1 MKGIILAGGTGS
13 RLFPI
18 TNGISKQLI
27 PIYDK
32 PLIYYPLSVLMLAG
46 IKEILII
53 TNPEHL
59 NAFKNT
65 LGDGSSYG
73 ISIAY
78 KKQDVPRGLADAFL
92 IGEEFIGNDKV
103 CLVLG
108 DNIFWGH
115 GFTNILTSTYAKES
129 GATVF
134 GYKVTDPSQFGVV
147 EFDNNNIVKSV
158 EEKPSDPKSNFAITG
173 LYFFDNKVIDYAKSV
188 SPSKRGEIEITSILD
203 RYLKENTLTVELLG
217 RGFTWFDTG
226 TKDGLFESATF
237 VKTMQNNQG
246 FRIGCLEEIAWKK
259 KWIDDEKLISSAQRF
274 NKTGYG
280 EYLLNLLERT

>member
-46 IKEILII
+46 IKEIMII
-53 TNPEHL
+53 TNPQHL
-59 NAFKNT
+59 ESFESC
-65 LGDGSSYG
+65 LGDGSSFG
-73 ISIAY
+73 ISINY
-78 KKQDVPRGLADAFL
+78 KEQDEPRGLADAFI
-92 IGEEFIGNDKV
+92 IGEEFIGDEKV
-103 CLVLG
+103 CLILG

-115 GFTNILTSTYAKES
+115 GFTNILTEKSSIES

-134 GYKVTDPSQFGVV
+134 GYKVTNPSQFGVI
-147 EFDNNNIVKSV
+147 EFDKNNKVLSV
-158 EEKPSDPKSNFAITG
+158 EEKPVNPKSNFAITG
-173 LYFFDNKVIDYAKSV
+173 LYFFDNKVVDFAKSV
-188 SPSKRGEIEITSILD
+188 IPSDRGELEITSILD
-203 RYLKENTLTVELLG
+203 KYLKADLLDVELLG

-226 TKDGLFESATF
+226 TKEGLFESATF

-246 FRIGCLEEIAWKK
+246 FRIGCLEEIAWEK
-259 KWIDDEKLISSAQRF
+259 KWINNDQLMLSAKRYE
-274 NKTGYG
+274 KTGYG
-280 EYLLNLLERT
+280 KYLSNLLEKK

>member
-32 PLIYYPLSVLMLAG
+32 PLIYYPLSVLMLSG

-53 TNPEHL
+53 SNPQHL
-59 NAFKNT
+59 NAFKDT

-73 ISIAY
+73 ISISY
-78 KKQDVPRGLADAFL
+78 QKQNEPRGLADAFI
-92 IGEEFIGNDKV
+92 IGEKFIDNDNV
-103 CLVLG
+103 ALVLG

-115 GFTNILTSTYAKES
+115 GFTKILNSISEAKP

-134 GYKVTDPSQFGVV
+134 GYKVTNPSQFGVV
-147 EFDNNNIVKSV
+147 EFDKNNKVISV
-158 EEKPSDPKSNFAITG
+158 EEKPINPKSNFAITG
-173 LYFFDNKVIDYAKSV
+173 LYFFDNKVVDYAKSV
-188 SPSKRGEIEITSILD
+188 IPSERGELEITSILD
-203 RYLKENTLTVELLG
+203 KYLQENSLNVELLG

-226 TKDGLFESATF
+226 TKDSLFESAMF
-237 VKTMQNNQG
+237 IKTMQNNQG
-246 FRIGCLEEIAWKK
+246 FRIGCLEEIAWKQN
-259 KWIDDEKLISSAQRF
+259 WINDDQLIKNAELLS
-274 NKTGYG
+274 KTGYG
-280 EYLLNLLERT
+280 KYRETKE

>member
-32 PLIYYPLSVLMLAG
+32 PLIYYPLSVLMLSG

-53 TNPEHL
+53 SNPQHL
-59 NAFKNT
+59 NAFKDT

-73 ISIAY
+73 ISISY
-78 KKQDVPRGLADAFL
+78 QKQNEPRGLADAFI
-92 IGEEFIGNDKV
+92 IGEKFIDNDNV
-103 CLVLG
+103 ALVLG

-115 GFTNILTSTYAKES
+115 GFTKILNSISEAKP

-134 GYKVTDPSQFGVV
+134 GYKVTNPSQFGVV
-147 EFDNNNIVKSV
+147 EFDKNNKVISV
-158 EEKPSDPKSNFAITG
+158 EEKPINPKSNFAITG
-173 LYFFDNKVIDYAKSV
+173 LYFFDNKVVDYAKSV
-188 SPSKRGEIEITSILD
+188 IPSERGELEITSILD
-203 RYLKENTLTVELLG
+203 KYLQENSLNVELLG

-226 TKDGLFESATF
+226 TKDSLFESAMF
-237 VKTMQNNQG
+237 IKTMQNNQG
-246 FRIGCLEEIAWKK
+246 FRIGCLEEIAWKQN
-259 KWIDDEKLISSAQRF
+259 WINDDQLIKNAELLS
-274 NKTGYG
+274 KTGYG
-280 EYLLNLLERT
+280 KYLLSLLERK